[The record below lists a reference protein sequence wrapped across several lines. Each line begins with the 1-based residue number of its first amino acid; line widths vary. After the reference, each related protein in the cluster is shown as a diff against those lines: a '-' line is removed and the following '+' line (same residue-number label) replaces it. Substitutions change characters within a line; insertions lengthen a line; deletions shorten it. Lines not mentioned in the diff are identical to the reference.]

1 MGRGPGV
8 RAVGGA
14 IQIDFTYRGRR
25 RRERLRIEPTK
36 SNLKF
41 AAQLKARIEHEIAL
55 GTFDY
60 AKTFPGSKHAVTLAR
75 DVGAVTLVKD
85 LIRDWLRIIEPEV
98 ERETFS
104 KYWDDA
110 RAWQAGEIGKRPIG
124 AVRRDEVRQRLG
136 ELKLSVK
143 RLNNL
148 LIPLRG
154 AFKLATE
161 RGVIAE
167 NPILGLELRRPATLD
182 EDEDID
188 PFTPEEIAKLDGAP
202 LGEMWSFWAA
212 TGLRTGELIALRWED
227 VEQGRLRVV
236 RARRQGREKAP
247 KTRAGVRHV
256 RLLPP
261 ALLALRRVPR
271 VSESVFVNPNTGR
284 PFHSDK
290 PVRELFGRVCA
301 QLGVRYRYPYQ
312 LRHTFASLSLS
323 VGENPLWVARQMGHK
338 DPTTVL
344 RVYARYVPTVDP
356 EAGQKF
362 AALWQPDGTSGRQ
375 WLVDM
380 VPVEGL
386 EPPKPPEADPG
397 TLN

>member
-14 IQIDFTYRGRR
+14 IQVDFTYRGRR
-25 RRERLRIEPTK
+25 CRERLRLEPTK
-36 SNLKF
+36 SNLKY
-41 AAQLKARIEHEIAL
+41 AEQLKARIEHEIAL

-60 AKTFPGSKHAVTLAR
+60 AKYFPGSKHARTLTR
-75 DVGAVTLVKD
+75 DAGAVVLVKD
-85 LIRDWLRIIEPEV
+85 LIGDWLKIIEAEV
-98 ERETFS
+98 EPETFR
-104 KYWDDA
+104 KYSDDA
-110 RAWQAGEIGKRPIG
+110 QAWQNGEIGKRPIG
-124 AVRRDEVRQRLG
+124 AVRRDEVRLRLG
-136 ELKLSVK
+136 ELKLSRK

-161 RGVIAE
+161 RGQIAT
-167 NPILGLELRRPATLD
+167 NPIRGLELKRPAAID
-182 EDEDID
+182 EDDDID
-188 PFTPEEIAKLDGAP
+188 PFTPAEIAVLDAGP
-202 LGEMWSFWAA
+202 LGELWSFWAA
-212 TGLRTGELIALRWED
+212 TGLRTGEIIALRWTD
-227 VEQGRLRVV
+227 VEQGRLRVA

-247 KTRAGVRHV
+247 KTRAGLRYV

-261 ALLALRRVPR
+261 ALLALRRVPK
-271 VSESVFVNPNTGR
+271 VSESVFVNPNTGE

-290 PVRELFGRVCA
+290 PIRELFGRVCA

-323 VGENPLWVARQMGHK
+323 VGENPLWVAKQMGHK
-338 DPTTVL
+338 DPTLVL

-362 AALWQPDGTSGRQ
+362 AALWQPDGTSGRK
-375 WLVDM
+375 WLKGM
-380 VPVEGL
+380 VPVEGI
-386 EPPKPPEADPG
+386 EPPQPPKADPDI
-397 TLN
+397 LN